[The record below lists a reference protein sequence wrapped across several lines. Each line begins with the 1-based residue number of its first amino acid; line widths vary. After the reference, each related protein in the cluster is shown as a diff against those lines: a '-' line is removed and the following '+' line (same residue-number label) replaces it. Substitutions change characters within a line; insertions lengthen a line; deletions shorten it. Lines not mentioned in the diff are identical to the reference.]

1 MGEAYVSFEIGFETD
16 AFLWF
21 GIVLEQRLKNL
32 TKQIELLQQK
42 IEILEEA
49 LVQLKAR

>member
-21 GIVLEQRLKNL
+21 GIVLEQP
-32 TKQIELLQQK
+32 KQIELLQQK